1 MKSFKNTVFT
11 SVMLIMTTAIFS
23 VAAAAEN
30 SPPLSNYAAE
40 SLNSKDASIVE
51 TFYKDLDQDDIQD
64 KFDHCP
70 NTLMGAPVDK
80 FGCELDTDQ
89 DGVFDRLDQCPD
101 SPAGVRVN
109 TFGCEGDTDGD
120 GVLDSKDLCPFTPES
135 AVANANGC
143 VPVAAVLTNIIFDT
157 GEHAIRADQT
167 AILKKD
173 AATLNDLKEGEVIL
187 ITGHTDS
194 QGPSGMNE
202 RLSWRRANSTKEFI
216 VNELGLNTDNVYL
229 SGKGEIEPLAD
240 NETIAGRQE
249 NRRIQ
254 LKVVTKS
261 ELATEASLTLPDGM
275 NQK

>member
-1 MKSFKNTVFT
+1 MKNFQKSLIASIFVMGSAT
-11 SVMLIMTTAIFS
+11 SL
-23 VAAAAEN
+23 AAADANIED
-30 SPPLSNYAAE
+30 SSNYAAE
-40 SLNSKDASIVE
+40 SLNSKDANIVE

-89 DGVFDRLDQCPD
+89 DAVFDRLDQCPD
-101 SPAGVRVN
+101 SPAGARVN
-109 TFGCEGDTDGD
+109 LLGCEGDTDED
-120 GVLDSKDLCPFTPES
+120 GVLDSKDLCPYTPEG
-135 AVANANGC
+135 ATANANGC
-143 VPVAAVLTNIIFDT
+143 VPAAAVLTNIIFDT

-173 AATLNDLKEGEVIL
+173 AATLNDLKESEIIL

-194 QGPSGMNE
+194 HGPSGMNE

-216 VNELGLNTDNVYL
+216 VNELGLNNDNVYL
-229 SGKGEIEPLAD
+229 SGKGEMEPFAD
-240 NETIAGRQE
+240 NETVTGRQE

-254 LKVVTKS
+254 LKVVPKN
-261 ELATEASLTLPDGM
+261 ELPTEASLTLPAGM
-275 NQK
+275 DQK